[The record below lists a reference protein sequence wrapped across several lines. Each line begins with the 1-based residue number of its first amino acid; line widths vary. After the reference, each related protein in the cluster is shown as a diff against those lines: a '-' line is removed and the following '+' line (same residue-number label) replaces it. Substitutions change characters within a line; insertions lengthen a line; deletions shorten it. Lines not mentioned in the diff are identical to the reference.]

1 MQPDETAQL
10 KQRIATLEREMTVL
24 KQRGYPYRGVRK
36 RSANTLWG
44 LPLYD
49 IAMGPDPDKG
59 ELRGHARGVI
69 AIGDFAAGVIAIG
82 GIARGVIAM
91 GGLALGLLFG
101 MGGPWR
107 WITGGRRTGGRRT
120 GDRGAALLASS
131 LLAVAR
137 SVITPWAAE
146 PLAPRSSTP
155 CGRTPKRCVFSM
167 NGCRFFKERR
177 VHGGAVKLAPTA
189 IFAAAAR
196 KPPPFLHPLPAPS
209 KTPALHPAGAANN

>member
-101 MGGPWR
+101 MGGL
-107 WITGGRRTGGRRT
+107 GVG
-120 GDRGAALLASS
+120 
-131 LLAVAR
+131 LLAVGGLAVGGLAIGGGAIGVVAIGGGAFGYYAVGGGAFGAQ
-137 SVITPWAAE
+137 VIDAMRQDPEA
-146 PLAPRSSTP
+146 
-155 CGRTPKRCVFSM
+155 V
-167 NGCRFFKERR
+167 RFFNEW
-177 VHGGAVKLAPTA
+177 L
-189 IFAAAAR
+189 
-196 KPPPFLHPLPAPS
+196 PFLQGAPGS
-209 KTPALHPAGAANN
+209 RRGG